1 MATSWPPTGS
11 LHWCRP
17 DSRSKNTIAGRLVE
31 PAWLWLRY
39 KVEKRAIQGR
49 SKRTIAGPRSRL
61 VGPRAR
67 QMPGATYISQTPPGM
82 VAKPPSAL
90 YKKFYFCLLTIWEDL
105 ELKLLKIFVSD
116 FQTVSGSVRMVR
128 LTEDMIV
135 ARTRVRK
142 NIQTIFYILRLKAKL
157 KEQG

>member
-1 MATSWPPTGS
+1 M
-11 LHWCRP
+11 
-17 DSRSKNTIAGRLVE
+17 
-31 PAWLWLRY
+31 
-39 KVEKRAIQGR
+39 
-49 SKRTIAGPRSRL
+49 
-61 VGPRAR
+61 
-67 QMPGATYISQTPPGM
+67 
-82 VAKPPSAL
+82 
-90 YKKFYFCLLTIWEDL
+90 
-105 ELKLLKIFVSD
+105 LKIFVSD